1 MQLNRYYMV
10 TNKVPSLALPPIASF
25 LTIISKSYSCQ
36 SFAGI
41 MHPGKIPTY
50 CSIYFN
56 WKEFIP
62 VNCSASQNFS
72 FVVWRWGERWWG
84 WSWVF
89 NLTVW
94 GFLDFNSKL
103 TSYKKQ
109 QKFTSIKFDVIRNHT
124 LTTPENYT
132 TTIPYAIPDATDKI
146 AIFWKIN
153 NPLKSNL
160 KSTKFFA
167 MSLTRNKFLYL
178 KGKQCFALKRFRLW
192 CFQCFTI
199 FKIYVTTDITVYKK
213 LHFRLY

>member
-1 MQLNRYYMV
+1 MV
-10 TNKVPSLALPPIASF
+10 TNDVPSLALPPIASF
-25 LTIISKSYSCQ
+25 LTIIWKSYSCQ
-36 SFAGI
+36 SSAGI
-41 MHPGKIPTY
+41 VHPGKIPIY

-72 FVVWRWGERWWG
+72 FVVVAVGGERWWG

-94 GFLDFNSKL
+94 DFLDFNSKL
-103 TSYKKQ
+103 TSYYKQTNKKQ

-124 LTTPENYT
+124 LTTPETYT

-160 KSTKFFA
+160 KFTKFFA
-167 MSLTRNKFLYL
+167 MSLTRNKFLYW
-178 KGKQCFALKRFRLW
+178 KGK
-192 CFQCFTI
+192 
-199 FKIYVTTDITVYKK
+199 
-213 LHFRLY
+213 

>member
-1 MQLNRYYMV
+1 MLVLCTLERFQPISAFILIEKNSFRSIV
-10 TNKVPSLALPPIASF
+10 LLVKISALW
-25 LTIISKSYSCQ
+25 C
-36 SFAGI
+36 G
-41 MHPGKIPTY
+41 GGGRGDGGG
-50 CSIYFN
+50 
-56 WKEFIP
+56 
-62 VNCSASQNFS
+62 V
-72 FVVWRWGERWWG
+72 
-84 WSWVF
+84 
-89 NLTVW
+89 
-94 GFLDFNSKL
+94 DFNSKL